1 MADSIDP
8 VITALQ
14 AALENSPH
22 DIALNTAA
30 AQYLINKGE
39 HLQALEYLKQILADK
54 PAHIDT
60 LKLALECANSVGHHE
75 LSTSYKHLLI
85 ALGAYTENTAGKP
98 AVSDAQTDAIP
109 QAQPQRQAGAKLRLI
124 NSSATD
130 SEDSNTDIELESS
143 DLSLADV
150 AGMADV
156 KKRLNR
162 AFLAP
167 LRNPELIEMYGK
179 TLKGGLMLYGPPG
192 CGKSYIARALAGEI
206 GARFVSV
213 GLTDVLDMYIGQSE
227 QKLHA
232 LFESARR
239 NAPTVL
245 FFDEL
250 DAIGQKRSQLKHSG
264 MRSMVNQLLTEMDGT
279 QSNNDNVFVM
289 GATNHPW
296 DVDSALR
303 RPGRFDRIVAVF
315 PPDAEAR
322 QQIFEHHLNGKP
334 TQGINIP
341 SLVNKTQGF
350 SGADIKHICDTA
362 AESAIENAIN
372 SGKVTPISQMDLER
386 ALREIKPSTREWFE
400 TARNFA
406 TFSNQS
412 GAYDDLLAYMREHN
426 L

>member
-1 MADSIDP
+1 MPDTLDP

-14 AALENSPH
+14 AALKDSPH

-30 AQYLINKGE
+30 AQHLINKQE
-39 HLQALEYLKQILADK
+39 HLQALEYLKDILANN
-54 PAHIDT
+54 PAHIET
-60 LKLALECANSVGHHE
+60 LKLALQCANTIGHHE
-75 LSTSYKHLLI
+75 LSTSYKHLLV
-85 ALGAYTENTAGKP
+85 ALGADTESP
-98 AVSDAQTDAIP
+98 SP
-109 QAQPQRQAGAKLRLI
+109 QATTVIPTEQPQRQAGAKLRLI
-124 NSSATD
+124 NSTAEDADAVD
-130 SEDSNTDIELESS
+130 SDIELDTSE
-143 DLSLADV
+143 LSLADV
-150 AGMADV
+150 AGMTDV

-232 LFESARR
+232 LFETARR
-239 NAPTVL
+239 NSPTVL

-264 MRSMVNQLLTEMDGT
+264 MRSMVNQLLTEMDGA

-315 PPDAEAR
+315 PPDADAR
-322 QQIFEHHLNGKP
+322 QQIFEHHLNSKP
-334 TQGINIP
+334 TQNLNIAA
-341 SLVNKTQGF
+341 LVNKTPGF

>member
-1 MADSIDP
+1 
-8 VITALQ
+8 
-14 AALENSPH
+14 
-22 DIALNTAA
+22 
-30 AQYLINKGE
+30 
-39 HLQALEYLKQILADK
+39 
-54 PAHIDT
+54 
-60 LKLALECANSVGHHE
+60 
-75 LSTSYKHLLI
+75 
-85 ALGAYTENTAGKP
+85 
-98 AVSDAQTDAIP
+98 
-109 QAQPQRQAGAKLRLI
+109 
-124 NSSATD
+124 
-130 SEDSNTDIELESS
+130 
-143 DLSLADV
+143 
-150 AGMADV
+150 
-156 KKRLNR
+156 
-162 AFLAP
+162 
-167 LRNPELIEMYGK
+167 
-179 TLKGGLMLYGPPG
+179 
-192 CGKSYIARALAGEI
+192 
-206 GARFVSV
+206 
-213 GLTDVLDMYIGQSE
+213 MYIGQSE

-232 LFESARR
+232 LFETARH
-239 NAPTVL
+239 NSPTVL

-264 MRSMVNQLLTEMDGT
+264 MRSMVNQLLTEMDGAH
-279 QSNNDNVFVM
+279 SNNDNVFVM

-315 PPDAEAR
+315 PPDGDAR

-334 TQGINIP
+334 TQGLNIA

-372 SGKVTPISQMDLER
+372 SGKVMPISQMDLER